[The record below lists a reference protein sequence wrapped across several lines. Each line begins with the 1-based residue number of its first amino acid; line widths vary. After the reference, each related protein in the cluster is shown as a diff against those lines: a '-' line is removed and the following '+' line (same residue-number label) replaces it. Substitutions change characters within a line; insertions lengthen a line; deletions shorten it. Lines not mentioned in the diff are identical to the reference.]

1 MPFEAYIGYVA
12 ERDDEMAAGMP
23 FIIEV
28 RDLDTYER
36 MIVRA
41 VVARPGQPLEGSDK
55 LWIVDWVEAR
65 QEDPWSIRVEEE
77 LDEEAVAAFRSD
89 ISREDLSSQ
98 ADESKIFA
106 SGRGRGA
113 SMPQMMGGEEAKKFF
128 ENMAALKSGNK
139 K

>member
-12 ERDDEMAAGMP
+12 EKDEEIAAGSS
-23 FIIEV
+23 FVIEV
-28 RDLDTYER
+28 RDLDTYGR

-41 VVARPGQPLEGSDK
+41 VVAKPGQPLEGGDK
-55 LWIVDWVEAR
+55 LWILDWVEAR
-65 QEDPWSIRVEEE
+65 QEEPWSILVEEE

-89 ISREDLSSQ
+89 ITQEDLASQ
-98 ADESKIFA
+98 AAESKSFA

-128 ENMAALKSGNK
+128 ENMVTK
-139 K
+139 KKGG

>member
-12 ERDDEMAAGMP
+12 ERDDEMTAGTP
-23 FIIEV
+23 FVIEV

-36 MIVRA
+36 LIVSA

-89 ISREDLSSQ
+89 ISKEDLSSQ
-98 ADESKIFA
+98 ADESKSFA
-106 SGRGRGA
+106 SGRGRGG

-128 ENMAALKSGNK
+128 ENMTALKSGNK